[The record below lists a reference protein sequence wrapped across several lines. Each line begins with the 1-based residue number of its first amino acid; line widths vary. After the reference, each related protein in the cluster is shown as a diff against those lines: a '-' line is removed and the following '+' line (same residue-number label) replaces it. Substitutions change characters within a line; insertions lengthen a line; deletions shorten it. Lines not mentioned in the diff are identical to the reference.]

1 MAAGVAPVRWV
12 PSADR
17 GWRPT
22 PDRKGARTGHEAER
36 PAVAPADDSGRAFR
50 AGTPSLSRNGPGLP
64 AALLLGVL
72 GPALAGCG
80 YGVNP
85 PFSEYSARE
94 QRLRDQFG
102 TVSGKDGFTLFGGR
116 KSQQAGTDGSGG
128 GIGVNAYLW
137 RGALQTLDFMPLASA
152 DPFGGLIITD
162 WYQPPESPDERL
174 KVHVLIMD
182 RALRADAVKVSV
194 FRQTRQG
201 GGWADAPVDPK
212 TSTALEDKI
221 LTKARELRIA
231 TAQAAG

>member
-1 MAAGVAPVRWV
+1 MTRIV
-12 PSADR
+12 
-17 GWRPT
+17 
-22 PDRKGARTGHEAER
+22 
-36 PAVAPADDSGRAFR
+36 GRAG
-50 AGTPSLSRNGPGLP
+50 AV
-64 AALLLGVL
+64 LLLGVL
-72 GPALAGCG
+72 GSALTGCG
-80 YGVNP
+80 YGENP
-85 PFSEYSARE
+85 PFSEYSPHE

-116 KSQQAGTDGSGG
+116 KSQQASTDGSGG

-231 TAQAAG
+231 TAQTASG

>member
-1 MAAGVAPVRWV
+1 MGREAQ
-12 PSADR
+12 
-17 GWRPT
+17 RPT
-22 PDRKGARTGHEAER
+22 
-36 PAVAPADDSGRAFR
+36 VAPADDSGRASR
-50 AGTPSLSRNGPGLP
+50 AGTPYPSRKGLGLP

-72 GPALAGCG
+72 GSALTGCG
-80 YGVNP
+80 YGENP

-102 TVSGKDGFTLFGGR
+102 TVTGKDGFTLFGGR
-116 KSQQAGTDGSGG
+116 KSQQASTDGSGG

-201 GGWADAPVDPK
+201 SGWADAPADPK

-231 TAQAAG
+231 TAQTASG

>member
-1 MAAGVAPVRWV
+1 MVPPVPCGPPVGGSPIRRDCNGMTRIV
-12 PSADR
+12 
-17 GWRPT
+17 
-22 PDRKGARTGHEAER
+22 
-36 PAVAPADDSGRAFR
+36 GRAG
-50 AGTPSLSRNGPGLP
+50 AV
-64 AALLLGVL
+64 LLLGVL
-72 GPALAGCG
+72 GSALTGCG
-80 YGVNP
+80 YGENP
-85 PFSEYSARE
+85 PFSEYSAHE
-94 QRLRDQFG
+94 QKLRDQFG
-102 TVSGKDGFTLFGGR
+102 TLSGKDGFTLFGGK
-116 KSQQAGTDGSGG
+116 KSQQASTDG

-152 DPFGGLIITD
+152 DPFGGLIITG

-201 GGWADAPVDPK
+201 GGWSDAPVDPK
-212 TSTALEDKI
+212 TSIALEDEI